1 MLQRC
6 APTHHPTMIQR
17 LLSALA
23 LSACVA
29 CATSTTVVTP
39 SETDAPAPQISHDV
53 YFTFTSPTDE
63 SCDALVTACALLREL
78 PGVVHLVAGRRDE
91 SQTGGANETLY
102 HVGLHVE
109 FADQAAYDGYLPHA
123 THQALVSEFIPQM
136 SSVIVYDT
144 LIGE

>member
-1 MLQRC
+1 M
-6 APTHHPTMIQR
+6 MIHR
-17 LLSALA
+17 ILSALA

-29 CATSTTVVTP
+29 CATSTTDSAP
-39 SETDAPAPQISHDV
+39 QMADAPAAQISHDV
-53 YFTFTSPTDE
+53 YFTFTAPTDE
-63 SCDALVTACALLREL
+63 GCDALVAACARLREL
-78 PGVVHLVAGRRDE
+78 PGVVYLVAGRRDE
-91 SQTGGANETLY
+91 SQTGDANETLY

-136 SSVIVYDT
+136 SGVVVYDT